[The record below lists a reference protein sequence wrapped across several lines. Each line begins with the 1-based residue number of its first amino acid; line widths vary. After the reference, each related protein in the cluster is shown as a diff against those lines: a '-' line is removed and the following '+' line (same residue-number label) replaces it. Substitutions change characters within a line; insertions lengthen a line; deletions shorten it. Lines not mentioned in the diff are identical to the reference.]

1 MTALAYF
8 LIDAD
13 GQETMPQLK
22 FPEMTNATVEWFGDM
37 ASSAS
42 TKALDRPGFA
52 QLYEFAKKGDILV
65 VSLLA
70 WVGTSAVELLDVFH
84 ALKSKGV
91 GVVSMNEGLSLLRS
105 DGATI
110 PQMLII
116 LAEFERTR
124 ATVRIQ
130 KKLRS
135 KKQKLR
141 ARSV

>member
-22 FPEMTNATVEWFGDM
+22 FPQMTNATVEWFGDM
-37 ASSAS
+37 ASSES

-52 QLYEFAKKGDILV
+52 KLYDFAKKGDFLV

-70 WVGTSAVELLDVFH
+70 WVGTSALELLDVFQ

-91 GVVSMNEGLSLLRS
+91 GIVSMSEGLSLLRS

-110 PQMLII
+110 PEMLIV
-116 LAEFERTR
+116 LAELERTR
-124 ATVRIQ
+124 AAVRIK

-141 ARSV
+141 ARSA